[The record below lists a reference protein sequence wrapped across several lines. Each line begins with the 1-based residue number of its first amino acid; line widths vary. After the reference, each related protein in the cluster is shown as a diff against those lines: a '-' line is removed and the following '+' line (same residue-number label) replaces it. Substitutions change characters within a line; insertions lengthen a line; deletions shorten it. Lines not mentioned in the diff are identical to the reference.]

1 MMLKGKVYR
10 IGTYEDLPLSC
21 TICLSRM
28 RIIAFINDAG
38 TVMKLL
44 DQNDESTQ
52 PTRMVPARR
61 PHPYGRRQRL
71 CSRQQAVPG
80 SDTSSMVAP
89 KNFLMRIGD

>member
-38 TVMKLL
+38 PVQKLL

-52 PTRMVPARR
+52 PTRMVPARG
-61 PHPYGRRQRL
+61 PPPLFEAAAALFPATDG
-71 CSRQQAVPG
+71 AG
-80 SDTSSMVAP
+80 E
-89 KNFLMRIGD
+89 